1 MSIHTRKLPTSS
13 TKLLDRLVDPNT
25 LQDEVPSPAVA
36 PAPVHRETIVAL
48 DDSPPRRSAAEQ
60 IAPSDGVMDLP
71 WYRRE
76 TWLVV
81 QIAAIIPILGAMLV
95 PAPYRLLLCILGG
108 TLVAIGTVMM
118 LRHKPMSDSSKSGG
132 FEAM

>member
-1 MSIHTRKLPTSS
+1 MSIHTRKLPTTS
-13 TKLLDRLVDPNT
+13 TKLLDRLVDPNS
-25 LQDEVPSPAVA
+25 LQLETPAPAAA
-36 PAPVHRETIVAL
+36 PAPADRETVVAP
-48 DDSPPRRSAAEQ
+48 DDPPSRRSVSDQ
-60 IAPSDGVMDLP
+60 IAPSGGGTDLP

-81 QIAAIIPILGAMLV
+81 QIAAIAPILGAMLV

-118 LRHKPMSDSSKSGG
+118 LRHKPTSPSGSA
-132 FEAM
+132 EAI